1 MEPRAKIMK
10 KSHQEREIY
19 VGQTPPPG
27 YEQVLQVSVPNA
39 KQVGHHG
46 VGRWKIGGETH
57 K

>member
-1 MEPRAKIMK
+1 MK

-19 VGQTPPPG
+19 VEQTSPPG